1 MTPLLLAAAA
11 ILVLVVLVV
20 RVRMHPFPAL
30 MIVSLGLGLGA
41 GLDGAAVV
49 TAFQQGVGSTL
60 GFIAV
65 VIGLGTFVGAL
76 LAESGGAAAVG
87 RAAVAA
93 VGERSLPWAVAAV
106 GFVIGLPIFFSVGLV
121 LLFPI
126 VVGLGATSGRPIL
139 TLLLPLV
146 AGLSASHG
154 LVAPHPGPLVAIT
167 RLEADTGL
175 SILYGI
181 AAGVPAFIV
190 AGPLFVRLL
199 PASILSRSTPL
210 AVPAPP
216 ADAAPAPG
224 VAVTL
229 ATVLLPIA
237 LMLGATAVT
246 TMSTGARDGATGTV
260 LDGMV
265 FLGQPAV
272 ALLVGTLTAT
282 EVFGRRRG
290 LTGAQLLGVAE
301 RSLFPIASV
310 LLIVG
315 AGGGFGRV
323 LDQAGIG
330 NAITSAVS
338 SLALSPLLFGW
349 LVAALLRIA
358 VGSATVAIT
367 TAAAIVAPLLLTA
380 PGTNRELLVVALGAG
395 SLIAS
400 HVNDGGFWLVKEY
413 LGLDVPTTLKTWTV
427 METIISVVALAV
439 VMMMDAFV

>member
-1 MTPLLLAAAA
+1 LTPLLLAAAA
-11 ILVLVVLVV
+11 ILVLIVLVV
-20 RVRMHPFPAL
+20 RVKMHAFPAL
-30 MIVSLGLGLGA
+30 MIVSLGLGLAA
-41 GLDGAAVV
+41 GLDGTAVV
-49 TAFQQGVGSTL
+49 NAFLQGVGSTL

-87 RAAVAA
+87 RAAVGA
-93 VGERSLPWAVAAV
+93 VGERGLPWAVAAI
-106 GFVIGLPIFFSVGLV
+106 GFVIGLPVFFAVGLV
-121 LLFPI
+121 LLFPVI
-126 VVGLGATSGRPIL
+126 VALGATSGRPML

-154 LVAPHPGPLVAIT
+154 LVAPHPGPLAAIA

-181 AAGVPAFIV
+181 AAGVPAFIA

-199 PASILSRSTPL
+199 PASLL
-210 AVPAPP
+210 ARGAPMAVAAPP
-216 ADAAPAPG
+216 TGVAPSPG
-224 VAVTL
+224 VALTL

-237 LMLGATAVT
+237 LMLVATV
-246 TMSTGARDGATGTV
+246 MATGQGSPSETTGGALAAV
-260 LDGMV
+260 V

-272 ALLVGTLTAT
+272 ALLVGALVAT

-290 LTGAQLLGVAE
+290 LTGTALLGIAE

-330 NAITSAVS
+330 GAITTAVA
-338 SLALSPLLFGW
+338 SLSLSPIVFGW

-367 TAAAIVAPLLLTA
+367 TAAAIVAPLLVSA
-380 PGTNRELLVVALGAG
+380 PDTNRELLVVALGAG

-427 METIISVVALAV
+427 IETIISVVALGVAL
-439 VMMMDAFV
+439 MMDAFL

>member
-1 MTPLLLAAAA
+1 VTPLLLAAAA
-11 ILVLVVLVV
+11 ILVLIVLVV
-20 RVRMHPFPAL
+20 RVKMHAFPAL
-30 MIVSLGLGLGA
+30 MIVSLGLGLAA
-41 GLDGAAVV
+41 GLDGTAVV
-49 TAFQQGVGSTL
+49 NAFLQGVGGTL

-87 RAAVAA
+87 RAAVGA
-93 VGERSLPWAVAAV
+93 VGERGLPWAVAAI
-106 GFVIGLPIFFSVGLV
+106 GFVIGLPVFFAVGLV
-121 LLFPI
+121 LLFP
-126 VVGLGATSGRPIL
+126 VVVALGATSGRPML

-154 LVAPHPGPLVAIT
+154 LVAPHPGPLVAIA

-181 AAGVPAFIV
+181 AAGVPAFIA

-199 PASILSRSTPL
+199 PASLL
-210 AVPAPP
+210 ARGAPMAVAAPP
-216 ADAAPAPG
+216 TDAAPPPG
-224 VAVTL
+224 VALTL

-237 LMLGATAVT
+237 LMLVATV
-246 TMSTGARDGATGTV
+246 MSTGQGGPTGPAGGGRAAV
-260 LDGMV
+260 L

-272 ALLVGTLTAT
+272 ALLVGALAAT

-290 LTGAQLLGVAE
+290 LTGTALLGIAE

-330 NAITSAVS
+330 GAITTAVA
-338 SLALSPLLFGW
+338 SLSLSPIVFGW
-349 LVAALLRIA
+349 MVAALLRIA

-367 TAAAIVAPLLLTA
+367 TAAAIVAPLLVSA
-380 PGTNRELLVVALGAG
+380 PETNRELLVVALGAG

-439 VMMMDAFV
+439 VLMMDAVI

>member
-1 MTPLLLAAAA
+1 LTPLLLAAAA
-11 ILVLVVLVV
+11 ILVLIVLVV
-20 RVRMHPFPAL
+20 RVKMHAFPAL
-30 MIVSLGLGLGA
+30 MIVSLGLGLAA
-41 GLDGAAVV
+41 GLDGTAVV
-49 TAFQQGVGSTL
+49 NAFLQGVGSTL

-87 RAAVAA
+87 RAAVGA
-93 VGERSLPWAVAAV
+93 VGERGLPWAVAAI
-106 GFVIGLPIFFSVGLV
+106 GFVIGLPVFFAVGLV
-121 LLFPI
+121 LLFP
-126 VVGLGATSGRPIL
+126 VVVALGATSGRPML

-154 LVAPHPGPLVAIT
+154 LVAPHPGPLAAIA

-181 AAGVPAFIV
+181 AAGVPAFIA

-199 PASILSRSTPL
+199 PASLL
-210 AVPAPP
+210 ARGAPMAVAAPP
-216 ADAAPAPG
+216 TGAAPSPG
-224 VAVTL
+224 VALTL

-237 LMLGATAVT
+237 LMLVATV
-246 TMSTGARDGATGTV
+246 MATGQGSPSETTGGALAAV
-260 LDGMV
+260 V

-272 ALLVGTLTAT
+272 ALLVGALVAT

-290 LTGAQLLGVAE
+290 LTGTALLGIAE

-330 NAITSAVS
+330 GAITTAVA
-338 SLALSPLLFGW
+338 SLSLSPIVFGW

-367 TAAAIVAPLLLTA
+367 TAAAIVAPLLVSA
-380 PGTNRELLVVALGAG
+380 PDTNRELLVVALGAG

-427 METIISVVALAV
+427 IETIISVVALGVAL
-439 VMMMDAFV
+439 MMDAFL

>member
-1 MTPLLLAAAA
+1 LTPLLLAAAA
-11 ILVLVVLVV
+11 ILVLIVLVV
-20 RVRMHPFPAL
+20 RVKMHAFPAL
-30 MIVSLGLGLGA
+30 MIVSLGLGLAA
-41 GLDGAAVV
+41 GLDGTAVV
-49 TAFQQGVGSTL
+49 NAFLQGVGSTL

-87 RAAVAA
+87 RAAVGA
-93 VGERSLPWAVAAV
+93 VGERGLPWAVAAI
-106 GFVIGLPIFFSVGLV
+106 GFVIGLPVFFAVGLV
-121 LLFPI
+121 LLFP
-126 VVGLGATSGRPIL
+126 VVVALGATSGRPML

-154 LVAPHPGPLVAIT
+154 LVAPHPGPLAAIA

-181 AAGVPAFIV
+181 AAGVPAFIA

-199 PASILSRSTPL
+199 PASLL
-210 AVPAPP
+210 ARGAPMAVAAPP
-216 ADAAPAPG
+216 TGVAPSPG
-224 VAVTL
+224 VALTL

-237 LMLGATAVT
+237 LMLVATV
-246 TMSTGARDGATGTV
+246 MATGQGSPSETTGGALAAV
-260 LDGMV
+260 V

-272 ALLVGTLTAT
+272 ALLVGALVAT

-290 LTGAQLLGVAE
+290 LTGTALLGIAE

-330 NAITSAVS
+330 GAITTAVA
-338 SLALSPLLFGW
+338 SLSLSPIVFGW

-367 TAAAIVAPLLLTA
+367 TAAAIVAPLLVSA
-380 PGTNRELLVVALGAG
+380 PDTNRELLVVALGAG

-427 METIISVVALAV
+427 IETIISVVALGVAL
-439 VMMMDAFV
+439 MMDAFL